1 MTIPLINLLTIPIV
15 PGSAIRQQQASR
27 RNWAWV
33 AYGRRL
39 ANASHPV
46 WASSGYVDLDAR

>member
-1 MTIPLINLLTIPIV
+1 MTIPLINLLTIPIMR
-15 PGSAIRQQQASR
+15 GSAIRQQQASL

-39 ANASHPV
+39 ANAPRPV